1 MELIG
6 GISLM
11 PQCKLFRHG
20 VCIGTGG
27 TVRPC
32 CMWNDPGV
40 NDPIWTDDWQTKH
53 EQHHQDSLK
62 GWLPQCKRCQI
73 MEDTGKQSMRQR
85 MNTVV
90 IPDDAQGIV
99 FWDLKVNNTC
109 NLACRM
115 CDTWSSSKWHEL
127 NDTPGYTGV
136 TFPQTNKWYSTAMD
150 FVDEMRLAREIK
162 FTGGEPFLIPQVK
175 RIQEQLVE
183 QGVAG
188 DIKLH
193 IITNGTQDITQ
204 WMHIWQ
210 HFKTVR
216 LSISVDA
223 LGDRYEYI
231 RPYSSWN
238 TVNNNVKA
246 LADYLKSVY
255 NKNNISVFVNS
266 LPMILN
272 KNNLDEVAQ
281 WATELGFKHTVTGVI
296 TEPEYLKPD
305 VQNDPVLWKQF
316 VSQMSALDKRLG
328 TNWRDFVHE

>member
-1 MELIG
+1 MEQTG
-6 GISLM
+6 GTGWM
-11 PQCKLFRHG
+11 PECRLFRHG

-40 NDPIWTDDWQTKH
+40 SDPVWQDDWQAKH
-53 EQHHQDSLK
+53 EQHHQDSLNA
-62 GWLPQCKRCQI
+62 WLPQCKRCEQ
-73 MEDTGKQSMRQR
+73 MENTGKQSMRQR
-85 MNTVV
+85 MNGVV

-115 CDTWSSSKWHEL
+115 CDTWSSSKWSEL

-136 TFPQTNKWYSTAMD
+136 TLPQTNKWYSTALD
-150 FVDEMRLAREIK
+150 FVEEMRLAREIK

-183 QGVAG
+183 RGVAPN
-188 DIKLH
+188 IKLH
-193 IITNGTQDITQ
+193 IITNGTQDMTQ
-204 WMHIWQ
+204 WMHLWQ

-231 RPYSSWN
+231 RPYSNWRSVEHN
-238 TVNNNVKA
+238 AKA
-246 LADYLKSVY
+246 LAHYLKTVY
-255 NKNNISVFVNS
+255 NSDNINVFVNS

-272 KNNLDEVAQ
+272 RNNLTEVAG
-281 WATELGFKHTVTGVI
+281 WSNNLGFKHTVTGVI
-296 TEPEYLKPD
+296 TEPEYLRPD
-305 VQNDPVLWKQF
+305 ADTVPELWQQF
-316 VSQMSALDKRLG
+316 VAQMTALDKRLG
-328 TNWRDFVHE
+328 TNWRDFVDE